1 MYLNDF
7 NAVAGSAAAKADFL
21 KKNPAGY
28 VISSFLAG
36 FFIAI
41 GGILMGFVGGILTGL
56 PAQKLVSGIVFSVGL
71 CLVTMAGAELFTG
84 NNMVMSIGSMQ
95 KTVTWGQTFRL
106 WAVCYIGNLLGSVV
120 AAVIFTLTA
129 IPASGAVGE
138 CVIFLS
144 VLPCGAHPA

>member
-84 NNMVMSIGSMQ
+84 NNLVMAIGSMQ

-106 WAVCYIGNLLGSVV
+106 WAV
-120 AAVIFTLTA
+120 
-129 IPASGAVGE
+129 
-138 CVIFLS
+138 
-144 VLPCGAHPA
+144 

>member
-41 GGILMGFVGGILTGL
+41 GGILMGFVGY
-56 PAQKLVSGIVFSVGL
+56 
-71 CLVTMAGAELFTG
+71 CLLR
-84 NNMVMSIGSMQ
+84 GS
-95 KTVTWGQTFRL
+95 
-106 WAVCYIGNLLGSVV
+106 
-120 AAVIFTLTA
+120 
-129 IPASGAVGE
+129 
-138 CVIFLS
+138 LS
-144 VLPCGAHPA
+144 RNHGRG

>member
-41 GGILMGFVGGILTGL
+41 GGILMG
-56 PAQKLVSGIVFSVGL
+56 SS
-71 CLVTMAGAELFTG
+71 
-84 NNMVMSIGSMQ
+84 
-95 KTVTWGQTFRL
+95 
-106 WAVCYIGNLLGSVV
+106 
-120 AAVIFTLTA
+120 AAF
-129 IPASGAVGE
+129 
-138 CVIFLS
+138 
-144 VLPCGAHPA
+144 